1 VRRVIRLFPGEA
13 SHVEGKR
20 REARGEKEPSGKLY
34 SELQSEK
41 GEPLP

>member
-1 VRRVIRLFPGEA
+1 MRRVIRLFPGKA

-20 REARGEKEPSGKLY
+20 REAQGEKESSGKFY
-34 SELQSEK
+34 SEVQSEK